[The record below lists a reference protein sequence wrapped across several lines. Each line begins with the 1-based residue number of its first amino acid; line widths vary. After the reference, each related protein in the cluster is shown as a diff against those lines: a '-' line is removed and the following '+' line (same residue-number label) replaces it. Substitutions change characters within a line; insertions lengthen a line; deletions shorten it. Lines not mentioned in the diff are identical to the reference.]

1 MTTSGPDPARSVET
15 KFFDLPDELLPFKMR
30 SGETL
35 DGVRLAYEVYGE
47 ISPEKDNVVL
57 LFHALTGSQHAAGFN
72 PRVDGVERWVE
83 ENQTGWWEGFI
94 GPGMGVDTDR
104 LAVLCV
110 NYLGG
115 CYGTTGPPSID
126 PGTGQPYG
134 PDFPQVHLADIVESQ
149 LALLDRLGI
158 YKLKAVAGASV
169 GALLSLSLAARFP
182 DRVENVVILAG
193 GFGGTTL
200 HRMSNFEQKLAIF
213 NDPDFNGGRYYDG
226 SFPAAGLALARIIGH
241 KAFVSIDAIHARAR
255 NEIID
260 HPYVTHPV
268 ESYFW
273 HQGEKLV
280 IRFDANSYLR
290 IIDAWSNYELLDDT
304 GAATHVE
311 ALSVCKGQSWHVFT
325 IDTDV
330 CFYPDEQAA
339 LVAALEAAGVPV
351 EWIKVSSPKGHDAF
365 LTEPHLFKDA
375 LRKAFG

>member
-1 MTTSGPDPARSVET
+1 MTTGGPDPGKLVET

-35 DGVRLAYEVYGE
+35 LGVRLAYEIYGE
-47 ISPEKDNVVL
+47 ISPQKDNVVL

-72 PRVDGVERWVE
+72 PGVEGVDRWVE

-94 GPGMGVDTDR
+94 GPGLAVDTDH
-104 LAVLCV
+104 LAVICV

-115 CYGTTGPPSID
+115 CYGTTGPVSID
-126 PGTGQPYG
+126 PQTDEPYG

-149 LALLDRLGI
+149 LALLDHLGVN
-158 YKLKAVAGASV
+158 KLKAVAGASV
-169 GALLSLSLAARFP
+169 GALLSLSLAARHP
-182 DRVENVVILAG
+182 GRVENVVILAG

-200 HRMSNFEQKLAIF
+200 HRMHNFEQKLAIF
-213 NDPDFNGGRYYDG
+213 NDPDFNGGRYYGG
-226 SFPAAGLALARIIGH
+226 SFPAAGLALARIISH
-241 KAFVSIDAIHARAR
+241 KSFVSIDAIRARAR

-260 HPYVTHPV
+260 HPYVSHPV

-290 IIDAWSNYELLDDT
+290 VIDAWSNYELLDDT
-304 GAATHVE
+304 GATTHVE
-311 ALSVCKGQSWHVFT
+311 ALSVCTEQKWHVFT
-325 IDTDV
+325 IDTDA
-330 CFYPDEQAA
+330 CFYPEEQAA
-339 LVAALEAAGVPV
+339 LVAALEGAGVPV

-365 LTEPHLFKDA
+365 LTEPHLFESA
-375 LRKAFG
+375 LQKALA

>member
-1 MTTSGPDPARSVET
+1 MAMSGPDPAGLVET
-15 KFFDLPDELLPFKMR
+15 RFFDFPDELLPFKVR

-35 DGVRLAYEVYGE
+35 AGVRLAYEVYGK

-57 LFHALTGSQHAAGFN
+57 LFHALTGSQHVAGFN
-72 PRVDGVERWVE
+72 PQVEGVERWVE
-83 ENQTGWWEGFI
+83 ENQTGWWEGFV
-94 GPGMGVDTDR
+94 GPGLAVDTDQ
-104 LAVLCV
+104 LAVICV

-126 PGTGQPYG
+126 PKSGQPYG
-134 PDFPQVHLADIVESQ
+134 PDFPQIHLADIVESQ
-149 LALLDRLGI
+149 LALLDRLGV

-169 GALLSLSLAARFP
+169 GALLSLSLAARYP

-213 NDPDFNGGRYYDG
+213 NDPNFNGGRYYDG
-226 SFPAAGLALARIIGH
+226 TFPAAGLALARIISH
-241 KAFVSIDAIHARAR
+241 KAFVSIEAIHARAR

-290 IIDAWSNYELLDDT
+290 IIDAWSNYDLLDDT
-304 GAATHVE
+304 GAVTHVE
-311 ALSVCKGQSWHVFT
+311 ALSVCKGQRWHVFT

-330 CFYPDEQAA
+330 CFYPYEQAA
-339 LVAALEAAGVPV
+339 LVDALQEADVPV
-351 EWIKVSSPKGHDAF
+351 DWIKVSSPKGHDAF
-365 LTEPHLFKDA
+365 LTEPHLFSEA
-375 LRKAFG
+375 LRRALG